1 MYIHDTQ
8 AKLEIENTNFSCDIF
23 APALEPVVEQTRRI

>member
-23 APALEPVVEQTRRI
+23 APALESSRLGGSK